1 MNTQTYT
8 VIGMTCSHCVNSVRG
23 EVGAVPGVKDVDVD
37 VTTGQVTVISDQPI
51 SDEQVREAVEE
62 AGYSLAS

>member
-1 MNTQTYT
+1 MNTQTYM

-23 EVGAVPGVKDVDVD
+23 EVGAVPGVNDVNVD
-37 VTTGQVTVISDQPI
+37 ITTGQVTVTSDQPI

>member
-8 VIGMTCSHCVNSVRG
+8 VLGMTCSHCVDSVRG
-23 EVGAVPGVKDVDVD
+23 EVGAVPGVDDVTVD
-37 VTTGQVTVISDQPI
+37 ATTGQVTVRSEHPI

>member
-1 MNTQTYT
+1 MNTQTYK

-23 EVGAVPGVKDVDVD
+23 EVGAVPGVNDVNVD
-37 VTTGQVTVISDQPI
+37 VTTGQVTVTSDQPI